1 MFIPAVQMTGR
12 DKNNIVKRIISKNSF
27 FGRVKRLARADITHY
42 VSLIIVFKKREMTV
56 PKLPTLIHFFDK
68 IFPLLFDNFLGFCHQ
83 VEDSGFIRSFSYQ
96 LTTEGP
102 KIPLRFVCRRR
113 THNLVDK
120 TPTESCSN
128 KLCIFSY
135 VITLRYNI
143 NILFHLSNFCLTSG

>member
-1 MFIPAVQMTGR
+1 
-12 DKNNIVKRIISKNSF
+12 
-27 FGRVKRLARADITHY
+27 
-42 VSLIIVFKKREMTV
+42 MTV
-56 PKLPTLIHFFDK
+56 PKVLTLIHFFDK
-68 IFPLLFDNFLGFCHQ
+68 ISPLLFDDFLGFCHQ

-135 VITLRYNI
+135 VITLCYSI
-143 NILFHLSNFCLTSG
+143 NILLHLQFLPYFRLKVKSCIRFPTRRTGIYLSGCLWCIFTYYATVMKLMRFMILFDRLPQRIEL